1 MSIDGDPARTDD
13 GPARVLIVGG
23 GIAGLEALMALRDL
37 AGDRVELTLVAPV
50 PEFTYKPLTVEEPF
64 SSVVAER
71 HELQPWAA
79 EFGASFVRG
88 AVERVHPDDHT
99 VELEDGARLSY
110 DILVVCMGARTQT
123 AFQNAVTFRAS
134 GESLSVD
141 DVLARGIADES
152 RTVAFVVPPGVSWPL
167 PLYELALMTRR
178 RAEESGRGDV
188 RLVLIT
194 PESGPL
200 IMFGRTA
207 SDAVAGL
214 LRARRIE
221 FQSSTHV
228 RQNEDAELILI
239 PGGRR
244 LEAGAV
250 VALPMLDG
258 PNLAGLPA
266 DERGFIPIDG
276 HARVPGVDDVYAA
289 GDGTTFP
296 IKQGGLGTQQA
307 DAAAAHIAARLG
319 AQVDS
324 DVFHPVLRG
333 QLITGAES
341 LHLRHD
347 LTGGHGESAASPDY
361 LWWPPHK
368 VGGRY
373 LSAYLAHEQPRA
385 DLEPPSHPLEV
396 EVAIPHE
403 WHENPMALDPYEP
416 LDADTWASKGSS
428 DR

>member
-1 MSIDGDPARTDD
+1 MSIEER
-13 GPARVLIVGG
+13 PARVLIVGG
-23 GIAGLEALMALRDL
+23 GFAGLEALMALRDL
-37 AGDRVELTLVAPV
+37 AGDRVELTLVAPI

-64 SSVVAER
+64 SPVVAER
-71 HELQPWAA
+71 HELEPWAG

-88 AVERVHPDDHT
+88 AVVRVESDAHT

-110 DILVVCMGARTQT
+110 DILVVCVGARTRSPYRE
-123 AFQNAVTFRAS
+123 AVTFRAS

-141 DVLARGIADES
+141 EVLARGAAHES

-178 RAEESGRGDV
+178 RAEESGPRDV
-188 RLVLIT
+188 RLTLIT

-200 IMFGRTA
+200 ILFGRVA
-207 SDAVAGL
+207 SDAVGEL
-214 LRARRIE
+214 LRARQIE
-221 FQSSTHV
+221 FQGSAHV
-228 RQNEDAELILI
+228 RQNEDADLIVT

-244 LEAGAV
+244 LHAGAV
-250 VALPMLDG
+250 VALPILDG

-266 DERGFIPIDG
+266 GEQGFIPIDG

-319 AQVDS
+319 AQVDP
-324 DVFHPVLRG
+324 DLFHPVLRG

-347 LTGGHGESAASPDY
+347 LTGGHGESAASTDY

-373 LSAYLAHEQPRA
+373 LSAWLAHERPRA

-416 LDADTWASKGSS
+416 IDADAWASTGRSGGG
-428 DR
+428 D